1 MSTSQRFVNDTMGQ
15 RKKTYKG
22 FIKDLVFNN
31 PRADRQMPLD
41 GYSKY
46 VKNNRMLYDNLKTKK
61 A

>member
-1 MSTSQRFVNDTMGQ
+1 MKQK
-15 RKKTYKG
+15 KKTYKG
-22 FIKDLVFNN
+22 FIKYLVFNN

>member
-1 MSTSQRFVNDTMGQ
+1 MKQK
-15 RKKTYKG
+15 KKTYKG

-41 GYSKY
+41 GDSKY

>member
-1 MSTSQRFVNDTMGQ
+1 MKRKRFKDLM
-15 RKKTYKG
+15 
-22 FIKDLVFNN
+22 KDLVYNN